1 LPRFSIPGFRW
12 LRFAFKASA
21 SPSRGFCWGDSES
34 SLRIPKEWRTAMR
47 RMPAAKPQ
55 RQQIALPPSRH
66 YVLANILRRHRS
78 HQHKSNSAQGGVVA
92 LVSPFHDETPRA
104 KVIHTE
110 GPDLGFEQGVSSPL
124 TLNEFKLECC
134 FCFRWRRILGERGDL
149 RKARGLSLRQAHVM
163 EAGKT
168 PRFAA

>member
-1 LPRFSIPGFRW
+1 
-12 LRFAFKASA
+12 
-21 SPSRGFCWGDSES
+21 
-34 SLRIPKEWRTAMR
+34 MR

-78 HQHKSNSAQGGVVA
+78 HQHKSNPAQGRVVA
-92 LVSPFHDETPRA
+92 LVVSFHDETPGA

-110 GPDLGFEQGVSSPL
+110 GPDQGFEQGVSSSL

-134 FCFRWRRILGERGDL
+134 FCFRWQRILGERGVSE
-149 RKARGLSLRQAHVM
+149 RPNGISPRQAHVM